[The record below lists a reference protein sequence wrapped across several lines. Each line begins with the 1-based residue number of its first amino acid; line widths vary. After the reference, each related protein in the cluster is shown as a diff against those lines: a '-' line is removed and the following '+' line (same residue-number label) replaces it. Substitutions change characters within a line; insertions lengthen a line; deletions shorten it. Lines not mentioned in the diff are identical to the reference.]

1 MLGLAHVTRIAPAL
15 TFDTSKSACD
25 VATLQAIVTHR
36 YEVLAQY
43 ARALRATCT
52 IEARYLKSR
61 AVNVNAAALKRWLQV
76 DTSAL
81 PQNEHAQRVQVI
93 AESKVLA
100 TVYTM
105 RDELAA
111 LWQRSAASTEQLV
124 RELEDWCRR
133 AEASGIGALGGFS
146 RRLRSYRSNTF
157 TV

>member
-1 MLGLAHVTRIAPAL
+1 
-15 TFDTSKSACD
+15 

-43 ARALRATCT
+43 ARALRATCP

-61 AVNVNAAALKRWLQV
+61 AITVNATSLNHWLQV

-81 PQNEHAQRVQVI
+81 PKNEHERREQVI
-93 AESKVLA
+93 AASKVLS

-111 LWQRSAASTEQLV
+111 LWQRSATSTEHLV

-133 AEASGIGALGGFS
+133 AEASGIRALERFS
-146 RRLRSYRSNTF
+146 KRLRSYSSTTS